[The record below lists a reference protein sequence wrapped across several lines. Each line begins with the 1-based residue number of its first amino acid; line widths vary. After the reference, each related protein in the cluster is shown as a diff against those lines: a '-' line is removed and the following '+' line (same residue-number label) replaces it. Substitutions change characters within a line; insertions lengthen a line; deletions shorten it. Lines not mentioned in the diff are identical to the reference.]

1 MTRTITK
8 TLYQFDELTDRAKE
22 TARQWWRDLEAQ
34 DFDTE
39 CTISDAV
46 ECARILG
53 IEIDG
58 TPNKPRVYWSGFWSQ
73 GDGASFTGR
82 YAYVKGAAKAIRE
95 HAPQDTELH
104 KIADALQDAQRRHFY
119 RLVAVVTQSRSY
131 VHSHTMGVDVEDSND
146 SYRDIGDDEDNVR
159 DALHSFADWI
169 YRQLEREYEF
179 NMSDENVDESIRI
192 NEYEFDET
200 GKVA

>member
-1 MTRTITK
+1 MTRTIEK
-8 TLYQFDELTDRAKE
+8 TLYQFDELTDRAKK
-22 TARQWWRDLEAQ
+22 TARQWWRDNEE
-34 DFDTE
+34 FDPE
-39 CTISDAV
+39 YTISDAV
-46 ECARILG
+46 QCARILG

-104 KIADALQDAQRRHFY
+104 KIADALQEAQRRNFY
-119 RLVAVVTQSRSY
+119 RLEAVATQSGRY
-131 VHSHTMGVDVEDSND
+131 VHSHTMSVDVEDSND
-146 SYRDIGDDEDNVR
+146 SYRDIGNAEDDVC
-159 DALHSFADWI
+159 DALRSFADWI

-179 NMSDENVDESIRI
+179 QMSDEHVDDNIRI

-200 GKVA
+200 GAIA